1 MNINIDK
8 KSGRSVIL
16 LLIAIFL
23 IAANLRAPI
32 VAPGPVIPQI
42 REALSLSPSS
52 VSLIT
57 TIPLFC
63 FAFGSVFMPGISE
76 RFGLEKTLIFSIVLL
91 VAGLV
96 TRSLGAVS
104 YLFLGSV
111 FIGIAITIANVL
123 MPAFIKKYFP
133 LKVGLVTAL
142 YLASMN
148 LTSAL
153 AVGFSIEIGRIG
165 GMGWKMSIGIWAIIS
180 VLAFIF
186 WLPILKMGSRI
197 KIKQVRKVANLWRS
211 PLAWQISIFM
221 GLQSV
226 IFYALAA
233 WFPTILQDWGM
244 DPSRAGWMLSYLQMG
259 QVPVMIFGP
268 LLAGKMKSQVPLVW
282 FLFITLLLGLLLL
295 LFWKTEYAIIASVL
309 MGIAI
314 GLAFA
319 LSTMFFVL
327 RTKAVE
333 EAAGLSGMAQSV
345 GYLLAACFPP
355 LFGFLFSLTSSW
367 EIPLYTLIAA
377 SFIILLTGIPAAR
390 DRYIQEGTKH

>member
-1 MNINIDK
+1 NTLAYSRELMNINIDK

-91 VAGLV
+91 VVGLV

-133 LKVGLVTAL
+133 LK
-142 YLASMN
+142 
-148 LTSAL
+148 
-153 AVGFSIEIGRIG
+153 
-165 GMGWKMSIGIWAIIS
+165 
-180 VLAFIF
+180 
-186 WLPILKMGSRI
+186 
-197 KIKQVRKVANLWRS
+197 
-211 PLAWQISIFM
+211 
-221 GLQSV
+221 
-226 IFYALAA
+226 
-233 WFPTILQDWGM
+233 
-244 DPSRAGWMLSYLQMG
+244 
-259 QVPVMIFGP
+259 
-268 LLAGKMKSQVPLVW
+268 
-282 FLFITLLLGLLLL
+282 
-295 LFWKTEYAIIASVL
+295 
-309 MGIAI
+309 
-314 GLAFA
+314 
-319 LSTMFFVL
+319 
-327 RTKAVE
+327 
-333 EAAGLSGMAQSV
+333 
-345 GYLLAACFPP
+345 
-355 LFGFLFSLTSSW
+355 
-367 EIPLYTLIAA
+367 
-377 SFIILLTGIPAAR
+377 
-390 DRYIQEGTKH
+390 